1 MGCRPWQR
9 HPVPEILFV
18 MFSNSQKLA
27 AVIVAWAKPMIDT
40 IIASRIGQMQP
51 VQAANEWVKKYFPVP
66 NNYSIVNDLSF
77 LAVPASEMM
86 VGNFVRTGLE
96 KLNVKDQDV
105 PAYAA
110 RIVDSLIEQ
119 ADKKGCVSLFNTVE
133 LEKSDLEKL
142 RYLLRKNLPV
152 DECEKYEVIE

>member
-1 MGCRPWQR
+1 MYSNT
-9 HPVPEILFV
+9 EILT
-18 MFSNSQKLA
+18 
-27 AVIVAWAKPMIDT
+27 AVIVTWAEPMVDEIV
-40 IIASRIGQMQP
+40 ANRLGNLQP
-51 VQAANEWVKKYFPVP
+51 VATASEWVKKYFPVP

-86 VGNFVRTGLE
+86 VGNFVRQGLE

-110 RIVDSLIEQ
+110 RIVDSLIEE
-119 ADKKGCVSLFNTVE
+119 AGKKGCVSLFNTIE

-152 DECEKYEVIE
+152 GEFTKYEVVQ

>member
-1 MGCRPWQR
+1 MYSNI
-9 HPVPEILFV
+9 EILT
-18 MFSNSQKLA
+18 
-27 AVIVAWAKPMIDT
+27 AVIVTWAKPMVDEIV
-40 IIASRIGQMQP
+40 ANRLGNLQP
-51 VQAANEWVKKYFPVP
+51 VATASEWVKKYFPVP

-96 KLNVKDQDV
+96 KLNVRDQDI

-110 RIVDSLIEQ
+110 KLVESMIDE
-119 ADKKGCVSLFNTVE
+119 AGKKGSVSLFNTVE
-133 LEKSDLEKL
+133 IEKSDLEKL

>member
-1 MGCRPWQR
+1 MYSNT
-9 HPVPEILFV
+9 EILT
-18 MFSNSQKLA
+18 
-27 AVIVAWAKPMIDT
+27 AVIVTWAKPMVDEIV
-40 IIASRIGQMQP
+40 ANRLGNLQP
-51 VQAANEWVKKYFPVP
+51 VATASEWVKKYFPVP

-86 VGNFVRTGLE
+86 VGNFVRNGLE
-96 KLNVKDQDV
+96 KLNVSDKDV

-110 RIVDSLIEQ
+110 RIVDSLIAE
-119 ADKKGCVSLFNTVE
+119 AEKKGCVSLFNTIE

-152 DECEKYEVIE
+152 GEFTKYEVVQ

>member
-1 MGCRPWQR
+1 
-9 HPVPEILFV
+9 

-51 VQAANEWVKKYFPVP
+51 VQAANEWVKKYFPVAAD
-66 NNYSIVNDLSF
+66 YSIVNDLSF
-77 LAVPASEMM
+77 LAVPASEILIEP
-86 VGNFVRTGLE
+86 VIRNGIA
-96 KLNVKDQDV
+96 KLGIQDQDI
-105 PAYAA
+105 PAYAMKL
-110 RIVDSLIEQ
+110 VESMIEE
-119 ADKKGCVSLFNTVE
+119 ASKKGSVSLFNTVE

-152 DECEKYEVIE
+152 EETAKYEVIE

>member
-1 MGCRPWQR
+1 MYSNT
-9 HPVPEILFV
+9 EILT
-18 MFSNSQKLA
+18 
-27 AVIVAWAKPMIDT
+27 AVIVTWAKPMVDEIV
-40 IIASRIGQMQP
+40 ANRLGNLQP
-51 VQAANEWVKKYFPVP
+51 VATASEWVKKYFPVP

-86 VGNFVRTGLE
+86 VGNFVRQGLE

-105 PAYAA
+105 PAYAT
-110 RIVDSLIEQ
+110 RIVDSLIEE
-119 ADKKGCVSLFNTVE
+119 ADKKGCVSLFNTIE

-152 DECEKYEVIE
+152 GEFTKYEVVQ

>member
-1 MGCRPWQR
+1 MYSNT
-9 HPVPEILFV
+9 EILT
-18 MFSNSQKLA
+18 
-27 AVIVAWAKPMIDT
+27 AVIVTWAKPMVDEIV
-40 IIASRIGQMQP
+40 ANRLGNLQP
-51 VQAANEWVKKYFPVP
+51 VATASEWVKKYFPVP

-86 VGNFVRTGLE
+86 VGNFVRQGLE

-110 RIVDSLIEQ
+110 RIVDSLIEE
-119 ADKKGCVSLFNTVE
+119 AGKKGSVSLFNTIE

-152 DECEKYEVIE
+152 EDFAKYEVVQ

>member
-1 MGCRPWQR
+1 MYSNT
-9 HPVPEILFV
+9 EILT
-18 MFSNSQKLA
+18 
-27 AVIVAWAKPMIDT
+27 AVIVTWAKPMVDEIV
-40 IIASRIGQMQP
+40 ANRLGNLQP
-51 VQAANEWVKKYFPVP
+51 VATASEWVKKYFPVP

-86 VGNFVRTGLE
+86 VGNFVRNGLE
-96 KLNVKDQDV
+96 KLNVSDKDV

-110 RIVDSLIEQ
+110 RIVDSLIAE
-119 ADKKGCVSLFNTVE
+119 ADKKGCVSLFNTIE

-152 DECEKYEVIE
+152 EENAKYEVIE

>member
-1 MGCRPWQR
+1 MYSNT
-9 HPVPEILFV
+9 EILT
-18 MFSNSQKLA
+18 
-27 AVIVAWAKPMIDT
+27 AVIVTWAKPMVDEIV
-40 IIASRIGQMQP
+40 ANRLGNLQP
-51 VQAANEWVKKYFPVP
+51 VATASEWVKKYFPVP

-77 LAVPASEMM
+77 LAVPALEMM
-86 VGNFVRTGLE
+86 VGNFVRQGLE

-110 RIVDSLIEQ
+110 RIVDSLIEE
-119 ADKKGCVSLFNTVE
+119 ADKKGSVSLFNTIE

-152 DECEKYEVIE
+152 GEFTKYEVVQ

>member
-18 MFSNSQKLA
+18 MFSNSQKLT

-40 IIASRIGQMQP
+40 IVASRIGQFQP
-51 VQAANEWVKKYFPVP
+51 VQAANEWVKKYFPVA
-66 NNYSIVNDLSF
+66 NDYSIVNDLSF
-77 LAVPASEMM
+77 FAVPASEILIEPI
-86 VGNFVRTGLE
+86 VRNGIA
-96 KLNVKDQDV
+96 KLGIQENDI
-105 PAYAA
+105 PSYAA
-110 RIVDSLIEQ
+110 KLVESMIKE
-119 ADKKGCVSLFNTVE
+119 ADKKGSVSLFNTVE

-152 DECEKYEVIE
+152 EEYDKYEVIE

>member
-1 MGCRPWQR
+1 MYSNT
-9 HPVPEILFV
+9 EILT
-18 MFSNSQKLA
+18 
-27 AVIVAWAKPMIDT
+27 AVIVTWAKPMVDEIV
-40 IIASRIGQMQP
+40 ANRLGNLQP
-51 VQAANEWVKKYFPVP
+51 VATASEWVKKYFPVP
-66 NNYSIVNDLSF
+66 NNYSIVNDISF

-86 VGNFVRTGLE
+86 VGNFVRQGLE
-96 KLNVKDQDV
+96 KLNVSDKDV

-133 LEKSDLEKL
+133 IEKSDLEKL

-152 DECEKYEVIE
+152 EETAKYEVIE

>member
-1 MGCRPWQR
+1 MYSNT
-9 HPVPEILFV
+9 EILT
-18 MFSNSQKLA
+18 
-27 AVIVAWAKPMIDT
+27 AVIVTWAKPLVDEIV
-40 IIASRIGQMQP
+40 ANRLGNLQP
-51 VQAANEWVKKYFPVP
+51 VATASEWVKKYFPVP

-86 VGNFVRTGLE
+86 VGNFVRNGLE
-96 KLNVKDQDV
+96 KLNVSDKDV

-110 RIVDSLIEQ
+110 RIVDSLIAE
-119 ADKKGCVSLFNTVE
+119 AEKKGCISLFNTIE

-152 DECEKYEVIE
+152 EDFAKYEVVQ

>member
-1 MGCRPWQR
+1 MYSNT
-9 HPVPEILFV
+9 EILT
-18 MFSNSQKLA
+18 
-27 AVIVAWAKPMIDT
+27 AVIVTWAKPMVDEIV
-40 IIASRIGQMQP
+40 ANRLGNLQP
-51 VQAANEWVKKYFPVP
+51 VATASEWVKKYFPVP

-86 VGNFVRTGLE
+86 VGNFVRQGLE

-110 RIVDSLIEQ
+110 RIVDSLIAE
-119 ADKKGCVSLFNTVE
+119 AEKKGSVSLFNTVE

>member
-1 MGCRPWQR
+1 MYSNT
-9 HPVPEILFV
+9 EILT
-18 MFSNSQKLA
+18 
-27 AVIVAWAKPMIDT
+27 AVIVTWAKPMVDEIV
-40 IIASRIGQMQP
+40 ANRLGNLQP
-51 VQAANEWVKKYFPVP
+51 VATASEWVKKYFPVP

-96 KLNVKDQDV
+96 KLNVSDKDV

-110 RIVDSLIEQ
+110 RIVDSLIAE
-119 ADKKGCVSLFNTVE
+119 AEKKGCVSLFNTIE

-152 DECEKYEVIE
+152 GEFTKYEVVQ

>member
-1 MGCRPWQR
+1 M
-9 HPVPEILFV
+9 HSNIEILT
-18 MFSNSQKLA
+18 
-27 AVIVAWAKPMIDT
+27 AVIVTWAKPMVDKIV
-40 IIASRIGQMQP
+40 ANRLGNLQP
-51 VQAANEWVKKYFPVP
+51 VATASEWVKKYFPVP

-96 KLNVKDQDV
+96 KLNVSDKDV

-110 RIVDSLIEQ
+110 RIVDSLIAE
-119 ADKKGCVSLFNTVE
+119 AEKKGCVSLFNTVE

-142 RYLLRKNLPV
+142 RYLLDKNLPV
-152 DECEKYEVIE
+152 EEFAKYEVIQ